1 MGQLARLP
9 TRGNLAKTALG
20 IIIST
25 SGTNGLRTPRWR
37 EPDSITF
44 GETEQT
50 ELVNVWSM
58 TIGGRH
64 RSGRLADRARSS

>member
-1 MGQLARLP
+1 MRDRILETLD
-9 TRGNLAKTALG
+9 LG
-20 IIIST
+20 RKIA